1 MNKNSRKERVGVI
14 GPWIA
19 VSIGFLRSEA
29 RTRLSPHASK
39 LLLDILSMLKPNG
52 LGNGDISLT
61 PSLMKPRGWT
71 SRATL
76 RAAIQE
82 LWDAKLLF
90 QTRQGH
96 RFATSLWALTLYP
109 IACDFSKLD
118 INHGMHTTNDYL
130 GSEGKLGKSVS
141 KENPISWNKLPRE

>member
-1 MNKNSRKERVGVI
+1 MNKNSKKERVGVV

-39 LLLDILSMLKPNG
+39 LLLDVLSMLKPNG
-52 LGNGDISLT
+52 QGNGDISLT

-96 RFATSLWALTLYP
+96 RFATWLWALALYP

-118 INHGMHTTNDYL
+118 INHGMHTTHDYVGL
-130 GSEGKLGKSVS
+130 EGKLGKGTS
-141 KENPISWNKLPRE
+141 KENPISWNKLPRK

>member
-1 MNKNSRKERVGVI
+1 MSNAKRKERVGVV

-39 LLLDILSMLKPNG
+39 LLLDVISMLKPHG

-90 QTRQGH
+90 PTKQGH

-118 INHGMHTTNDYL
+118 INHGMHTPHDYL

-141 KENPISWNKLPRE
+141 KENPTIWNKLPRK